1 MRDLLSAASSYSLYA
16 YNTWTHAYNQSL
28 SPTIPINDSLSV
40 LWIGCVF
47 TSVDGYYEFRCECID
62 LFMTIYSDVPCLTT
76 DPMTIDDAYG
86 LGCTDDYLEFGS

>member
-1 MRDLLSAASSYSLYA
+1 MGAEKLPHTYT
-16 YNTWTHAYNQSL
+16 TWTDADNQSL

-62 LFMTIYSDVPCLTT
+62 LFMTMIIISNDSQPLMMPKDYDVL
-76 DPMTIDDAYG
+76 MII
-86 LGCTDDYLEFGS
+86 